1 MLRTAETPSLEGL
14 PARPHHPGPTPS
26 RRGRVRWTPHR
37 TLEHAGVVMA
47 IVVFMCA
54 GTSFALQV
62 PPFHGTD
69 ERAHLGYAHA
79 VADGRLPEIEDRPHI
94 PADAARWREEV
105 RDAKNDRYRTIW
117 VANHPPLHYL
127 LVAPLT
133 RLATATGRADGGL
146 LLLRFANLAFAS
158 IGIVFTYL
166 LTVPGDR
173 RLAAPGAR
181 RGRLRRRTATRPL
194 RVLPGPERRARLRRR
209 DRRRVGGVLVS
220 FGTGTPLLVSLS
232 SPPRPPWRRAL
243 RAAAMIIAVTV
254 VGVLTMARFWN
265 GSGPRR
271 RESAPPS

>member
-94 PADAARWREEV
+94 PADAARWRDEV

-166 LTVPGDR
+166 LTIQVTGGSR
-173 RLAAPGAR
+173 RLGLAAAGIVAVLPRGHYEFSQALNDGLAFAAATAVVWAGAR
-181 RGRLRRRTATRPL
+181 VLRHGHSPAGL
-194 RVLPGPERRARLRRR
+194 AVVAAAAAVAAGAR
-209 DRRRVGGVLVS
+209 
-220 FGTGTPLLVSLS
+220 
-232 SPPRPPWRRAL
+232 PPR
-243 RAAAMIIAVTV
+243 
-254 VGVLTMARFWN
+254 
-265 GSGPRR
+265 
-271 RESAPPS
+271 